1 MDDLKLKHSVLAEET
16 TVKIEALSK
25 QVRMLQDDIR
35 VYRKEI
41 DFQNEQRSYL
51 VSSEENLL
59 KEMTLLQKRLSDYKQ
74 RYRNNELENQ
84 KLNLRISVLLSKK
97 SAKSKLIFYL
107 KEKIFD
113 LERRVRELSEV
124 CRL

>member
-1 MDDLKLKHSVLAEET
+1 MLAEET

-25 QVRMLQDDIR
+25 QVRLLQDDIR